1 MVASKSQPNK
11 MDSEP
16 IIDMGPV
23 YQEKKLKII
32 IYISFF
38 LSFLVTIISL
48 SFFYWVIE
56 FYIPNQLNSK
66 SSNLEKVIDQIQN
79 NSKLLGKDIAKIRQ
93 QSIDL
98 SNKLANVDIQNNN
111 NTTKIDL
118 DNINKVIFSLENQI
132 KLISDKITKIEENK
146 KLSKGNVTSNLIV
159 KNNKSYQSYQSNL
172 KSNNKL
178 KTKEKLLIVELKSII
193 GNLLK
198 RKDLGLVLNKKD
210 ILDETNYLDQIKQ
223 FLAGSFKLR
232 QFTEEMSPRSLIT
245 KAEKEMDNGNIQ
257 EAINLLRQLPKSWK
271 SSINEF
277 ILRADQILNKK
288 ILGE

>member
-32 IYISFF
+32 IYISLF

-93 QSIDL
+93 NSIDL

-132 KLISDKITKIEENK
+132 ELISNKITKIEENK

-159 KNNKSYQSYQSNL
+159 KNNKSYQSNL

-178 KTKEKLLIVELKSII
+178 ETKEKLLIVELKSII

-223 FLAGSFKLR
+223 YLAGSFKLR

>member
-32 IYISFF
+32 IYISLF
-38 LSFLVTIISL
+38 LSFLVMIISL

-93 QSIDL
+93 KSIDL

-159 KNNKSYQSYQSNL
+159 KNNKSYQSNL

-178 KTKEKLLIVELKSII
+178 ETKEKLLIVELKSII

-198 RKDLGLVLNKKD
+198 RKDLGLVLNNKD
-210 ILDETNYLDQIKQ
+210 ILDDTNYLDQIKQ
-223 FLAGSFKLR
+223 YLAGSFKLR

>member
-11 MDSEP
+11 MDSKP

-32 IYISFF
+32 IYISLF
-38 LSFLVTIISL
+38 LSFLVMIISI
-48 SFFYWVIE
+48 SFFYWAIE

-66 SSNLEKVIDQIQN
+66 SSNLEKVIDEIQN
-79 NSKLLGKDIAKIRQ
+79 NSKLLGKDITKIRQ
-93 QSIDL
+93 NSIDL

-118 DNINKVIFSLENQI
+118 DKINKVIFSLENQI
-132 KLISDKITKIEENK
+132 ELISDKITKIEENK
-146 KLSKGNVTSNLIV
+146 KLSKGNVTSNIIV
-159 KNNKSYQSYQSNL
+159 KNNKSYQSSL

-210 ILDETNYLDQIKQ
+210 ILDEKNYLDQIKQ
-223 FLAGSFKLR
+223 YLAGSFKLR

-288 ILGE
+288 Y

>member
-32 IYISFF
+32 IYISLF
-38 LSFLVTIISL
+38 LSFLVMIISI

-66 SSNLEKVIDQIQN
+66 SSNLEKVIDEIQN

-93 QSIDL
+93 NSIDL

-118 DNINKVIFSLENQI
+118 DKINKVIFSLENQI
-132 KLISDKITKIEENK
+132 ELISDKITKIEENK
-146 KLSKGNVTSNLIV
+146 KLSKGNVTSNIIV
-159 KNNKSYQSYQSNL
+159 KNNKSYQSSL

-223 FLAGSFKLR
+223 YLAGSFKLR
-232 QFTEEMSPRSLIT
+232 QFTEKMSPRSLIT

>member
-23 YQEKKLKII
+23 YQEKNLKII
-32 IYISFF
+32 IYISLC
-38 LSFLVTIISL
+38 LSFSIMIISL

-56 FYIPNQLNSK
+56 FYIPKQLNSK
-66 SSNLEKVIDQIQN
+66 NSNLEKVIDEIQN

-93 QSIDL
+93 NSIDL
-98 SNKLANVDIQNNN
+98 SNKLANLDIQNNN

-118 DNINKVIFSLENQI
+118 DKINKVIFSLENQI
-132 KLISDKITKIEENK
+132 ELISDKITKIEENK
-146 KLSKGNVTSNLIV
+146 KLSKGNVTSNIIV
-159 KNNKSYQSYQSNL
+159 KNNKTYQSSL

-223 FLAGSFKLR
+223 YLAGSFKLR

-277 ILRADQILNKK
+277 ILRADQILNKT

>member
-32 IYISFF
+32 IYISLF
-38 LSFLVTIISL
+38 LSFLVMIISL

-66 SSNLEKVIDQIQN
+66 SSNLEKVIDEIQN

-93 QSIDL
+93 NSIDL
-98 SNKLANVDIQNNN
+98 SNKLANLDIQNNN

-118 DNINKVIFSLENQI
+118 DKINKVIFSLENQI
-132 KLISDKITKIEENK
+132 ELISDKITKIEENK
-146 KLSKGNVTSNLIV
+146 KLSKGNVTSNIIV
-159 KNNKSYQSYQSNL
+159 KNNKSYQSSL

-223 FLAGSFKLR
+223 YLAGSFKLR

-277 ILRADQILNKK
+277 ILRADQILNKT

>member
-32 IYISFF
+32 IYISLF
-38 LSFLVTIISL
+38 LSFLVMIISI
-48 SFFYWVIE
+48 SFFYWIIE
-56 FYIPNQLNSK
+56 LYIPNQLNSK
-66 SSNLEKVIDQIQN
+66 SSNLEKVIDEIQN

-93 QSIDL
+93 NSIDL
-98 SNKLANVDIQNNN
+98 SNKLANLDIQNNN
-111 NTTKIDL
+111 NTNKIDL
-118 DNINKVIFSLENQI
+118 DKINKVIFSLENQI
-132 KLISDKITKIEENK
+132 ELISDKITKIEENK
-146 KLSKGNVTSNLIV
+146 KLSKGNVTSNIIV
-159 KNNKSYQSYQSNL
+159 KNNKSYQSSL

-223 FLAGSFKLR
+223 YLAGSFKLR

-277 ILRADQILNKK
+277 ILRADQILNKT

>member
-32 IYISFF
+32 IYISLF

-93 QSIDL
+93 NSIDL

-132 KLISDKITKIEENK
+132 ELISNKITKIEENK

-159 KNNKSYQSYQSNL
+159 KNNKSYQSNL

-198 RKDLGLVLNKKD
+198 RKDLGLVLNNKD
-210 ILDETNYLDQIKQ
+210 ILDDTNYLDQIKQ
-223 FLAGSFKLR
+223 YLAGSFKLR

-288 ILGE
+288 Y

>member
-32 IYISFF
+32 IYISLF

-48 SFFYWVIE
+48 SFFYWAIE

-93 QSIDL
+93 KSIDL

-118 DNINKVIFSLENQI
+118 DNIKKVIFSLENQI
-132 KLISDKITKIEENK
+132 ELISDKITKIEENK

-159 KNNKSYQSYQSNL
+159 KNNKSYQSNL
-172 KSNNKL
+172 KSNDKL

-223 FLAGSFKLR
+223 YLAGSFKLR

>member
-32 IYISFF
+32 IYISLF
-38 LSFLVTIISL
+38 LSFLVMIISL

-93 QSIDL
+93 NSIDL

-118 DNINKVIFSLENQI
+118 DNIKKVIFSLENQI
-132 KLISDKITKIEENK
+132 ELISDKITKIEENK

-159 KNNKSYQSYQSNL
+159 KNNKSYQSNL
-172 KSNNKL
+172 KSNDKL

-198 RKDLGLVLNKKD
+198 RKDLGLVLNNKD
-210 ILDETNYLDQIKQ
+210 ILDDTNYLDQIKQ
-223 FLAGSFKLR
+223 YLAGSFKLR

>member
-32 IYISFF
+32 IYISLF

-93 QSIDL
+93 KSIDL

-132 KLISDKITKIEENK
+132 ELISDKITKIEENK

-159 KNNKSYQSYQSNL
+159 KNNKSYQSNL

-223 FLAGSFKLR
+223 YLAGSFKLR

>member
-32 IYISFF
+32 IYISLF

-93 QSIDL
+93 NSIDL

-132 KLISDKITKIEENK
+132 ELISDKITKIEENK

-159 KNNKSYQSYQSNL
+159 KNNKSYQSNL

-178 KTKEKLLIVELKSII
+178 ETKEKLLIVELKSII

-223 FLAGSFKLR
+223 YLAGSFKLR

>member
-32 IYISFF
+32 IYISLF

-93 QSIDL
+93 KSIDL

-132 KLISDKITKIEENK
+132 ELISNKITKIEENK

-159 KNNKSYQSYQSNL
+159 KNNKSYQSNL

-223 FLAGSFKLR
+223 YLAGSFKLR

>member
-11 MDSEP
+11 MDSKP

-32 IYISFF
+32 IYISLF
-38 LSFLVTIISL
+38 LSFLVMIISI

-66 SSNLEKVIDQIQN
+66 SSNLEKVIDEIQN
-79 NSKLLGKDIAKIRQ
+79 NSKLLSKDIAKIRQ
-93 QSIDL
+93 NSIDL

-118 DNINKVIFSLENQI
+118 DKINKVIFSLENQI
-132 KLISDKITKIEENK
+132 ELISDKITKIEENK
-146 KLSKGNVTSNLIV
+146 KLSKGNVTSNIIV
-159 KNNKSYQSYQSNL
+159 KNNKSYQSSL

-193 GNLLK
+193 ANLLK

-223 FLAGSFKLR
+223 YLAGSFKLR

-277 ILRADQILNKK
+277 ILRADQILNKT

>member
-32 IYISFF
+32 IYISLF

-93 QSIDL
+93 KSIDL

-132 KLISDKITKIEENK
+132 ELISDKITKIEENK

-159 KNNKSYQSYQSNL
+159 KNNKSYQSNL
-172 KSNNKL
+172 ISNNKL

-223 FLAGSFKLR
+223 YLAGSFKLR

>member
-32 IYISFF
+32 IYISLF

-93 QSIDL
+93 NSIDL

-118 DNINKVIFSLENQI
+118 DNIKKVIFSLENQI
-132 KLISDKITKIEENK
+132 ELISDKITKIEENK

-159 KNNKSYQSYQSNL
+159 KNNKLYQSNL

-178 KTKEKLLIVELKSII
+178 ETKEKLLIVELKSII

-223 FLAGSFKLR
+223 YLAGSFKLR

>member
-32 IYISFF
+32 IYISLF

-93 QSIDL
+93 KSIDL

-118 DNINKVIFSLENQI
+118 DNIKKVIFSLENQI
-132 KLISDKITKIEENK
+132 ELISNKITKIEENK

-159 KNNKSYQSYQSNL
+159 KNNKSYQSNL

-178 KTKEKLLIVELKSII
+178 ETKEKLLIVELKSII

-223 FLAGSFKLR
+223 YLAGSFKLR

>member
-11 MDSEP
+11 MDSKP

-32 IYISFF
+32 IYISLF
-38 LSFLVTIISL
+38 LSFLVMIISI

-66 SSNLEKVIDQIQN
+66 SSNLEKVIDEIQN

-93 QSIDL
+93 NSIDL

-111 NTTKIDL
+111 STTKIDL
-118 DNINKVIFSLENQI
+118 DKINKVIFSLENQI
-132 KLISDKITKIEENK
+132 ELISDKITKIEENK
-146 KLSKGNVTSNLIV
+146 KLSKGNVTSNIIV
-159 KNNKSYQSYQSNL
+159 KNNKSYQSSL

-223 FLAGSFKLR
+223 YLAGSFKLR

-277 ILRADQILNKK
+277 ILRADQILNKT

>member
-32 IYISFF
+32 IYISLF
-38 LSFLVTIISL
+38 LSFLVAIISL

-93 QSIDL
+93 NSIDL

-118 DNINKVIFSLENQI
+118 DNIKKVIFSLENQI
-132 KLISDKITKIEENK
+132 ELISDKITKIEENK

-159 KNNKSYQSYQSNL
+159 KNNKSYQSNL

-178 KTKEKLLIVELKSII
+178 ETKEKLLIVELKSII

-223 FLAGSFKLR
+223 YLAGSFKLR

-288 ILGE
+288 Y

>member
-11 MDSEP
+11 MDSKP

-32 IYISFF
+32 IYISLF
-38 LSFLVTIISL
+38 LSFLVMIISI

-66 SSNLEKVIDQIQN
+66 SSNLEKVIDEIQN
-79 NSKLLGKDIAKIRQ
+79 NSKLLGKDITKIRQ
-93 QSIDL
+93 NSIDL

-118 DNINKVIFSLENQI
+118 DKINKVIFSLENQI
-132 KLISDKITKIEENK
+132 ELISDKITKIEENK
-146 KLSKGNVTSNLIV
+146 KLSKGNVTSNIIV
-159 KNNKSYQSYQSNL
+159 KNNKSYQSSL

-223 FLAGSFKLR
+223 YLAGSFKLR

-277 ILRADQILNKK
+277 ILRADQILNKT

>member
-11 MDSEP
+11 MDSKP

-32 IYISFF
+32 IYISLF
-38 LSFLVTIISL
+38 LSFLVMIISI

-66 SSNLEKVIDQIQN
+66 SSNLEKVIDEIQN

-93 QSIDL
+93 NSIDL
-98 SNKLANVDIQNNN
+98 SNKLANLDVQNNN

-118 DNINKVIFSLENQI
+118 DKINKVIFSLENQI
-132 KLISDKITKIEENK
+132 ELISDKITKIEENK
-146 KLSKGNVTSNLIV
+146 KLSKGNVTSNIIV
-159 KNNKSYQSYQSNL
+159 KNNKSYQSSL

-223 FLAGSFKLR
+223 YLAGSFKLR

-277 ILRADQILNKK
+277 ILRADQILNKT

>member
-32 IYISFF
+32 IYISLF

-93 QSIDL
+93 KSIDL

-118 DNINKVIFSLENQI
+118 DNIKKVIFSLENQI
-132 KLISDKITKIEENK
+132 ELISNKITKIEENK

-159 KNNKSYQSYQSNL
+159 KNNKSYQSNL

-198 RKDLGLVLNKKD
+198 RKDLGLVLNNKD
-210 ILDETNYLDQIKQ
+210 ILDDTNYLDQIKQ
-223 FLAGSFKLR
+223 YLAGSFKLR

>member
-32 IYISFF
+32 IYISLF

-93 QSIDL
+93 NSIDL

-118 DNINKVIFSLENQI
+118 DNINKVILSLENQI
-132 KLISDKITKIEENK
+132 ELISNKITKIEENK

-159 KNNKSYQSYQSNL
+159 KNNKSYQSNL

-198 RKDLGLVLNKKD
+198 RKDLGLVLNNKD
-210 ILDETNYLDQIKQ
+210 ILDDTNYLDQIKQ
-223 FLAGSFKLR
+223 YLAGSFKLR

>member
-32 IYISFF
+32 IYISLF

-93 QSIDL
+93 NSIDL

-118 DNINKVIFSLENQI
+118 DNIKKVIFSLENQI
-132 KLISDKITKIEENK
+132 ELISDKITKIEENK

-159 KNNKSYQSYQSNL
+159 KNNKSYQSNL

-198 RKDLGLVLNKKD
+198 RKDLGLVLNNKE
-210 ILDETNYLDQIKQ
+210 ILDDTNYLDQIKQ
-223 FLAGSFKLR
+223 YLAGSFKLR

>member
-32 IYISFF
+32 IYISLF

-93 QSIDL
+93 NSIDL

-132 KLISDKITKIEENK
+132 ELISNKITKIEENK

-159 KNNKSYQSYQSNL
+159 KNNKLYQSNL

-178 KTKEKLLIVELKSII
+178 ETKEKLLIVELKSII

-198 RKDLGLVLNKKD
+198 RKDLGLVLNNKD
-210 ILDETNYLDQIKQ
+210 ILDDTNYLDQIKQ
-223 FLAGSFKLR
+223 YLAGSFKLR

>member
-32 IYISFF
+32 IYISLF

-48 SFFYWVIE
+48 SFFYWAIE

-93 QSIDL
+93 NSIDL

-118 DNINKVIFSLENQI
+118 DNIKKVIFSLENQI
-132 KLISDKITKIEENK
+132 ELISDKITKIEENK

-159 KNNKSYQSYQSNL
+159 KNNKSYQSNL

-223 FLAGSFKLR
+223 YLAGSFKLR